1 VATAKGETGSGQG
14 SEPKVRVPGDTS
26 SGLTLR
32 RLQVFWAV
40 ANLSSLTRASK
51 QLGLAQPSV
60 SQQIASLEEIVGS
73 KLFDRRSN
81 TLELTEAG
89 RHLLRHVEK
98 VLESMQVLEDG
109 LAAITDGSRQT
120 VHLAGLNSILRV
132 LLPSAMQSL
141 HAEFPRIDYE
151 IHESA
156 PAEVLEM
163 LYARRINLGLISTN
177 AIAPASAGF
186 QQVPICADPYV
197 LAVPDTLDLSGV
209 EDPDRGLSSE
219 QGAVLRSTIQ
229 FAFGT
234 QHAKRV
240 QAWYN
245 AVLPGNWPLAQAR
258 SFEVALG
265 MVQAGLGVCLAPAM
279 SCVVGGEPVRGV
291 RLYSVDYPSRNVV
304 ALLPKHYLRQEP
316 YASLVRALE
325 TAGAAYAPPR
335 TEPTP
340 PFLNMPPEVR

>member
-1 VATAKGETGSGQG
+1 MAATNGDTKSGQG
-14 SEPKVRVPGDTS
+14 AEPKLRVPGETA

-32 RLQVFWAV
+32 RMQVFWAV

-98 VLESMQVLEDG
+98 VLESMQLLEDG
-109 LAAITDGSRQT
+109 LAAISDGSRQT
-120 VHLAGLNSILRV
+120 VHLAGLNSILRE
-132 LLPSAMQSL
+132 LLPGAMRTL
-141 HAEFPRIDYE
+141 HAEYPRIDYE

-197 LAVPDTLDLSGV
+197 LAVPEALDLDGV
-209 EDPDRGLSSE
+209 TDPDKDLDPAQSE
-219 QGAVLRSTIQ
+219 VLRSTIQ

-240 QAWYN
+240 QAWYD
-245 AVLPGNWPLAQAR
+245 AVIPGNWPLAQAR

-279 SCVVGGEPVRGV
+279 TCIVGGAPIPGV
-291 RLYSVDYPSRNVV
+291 RLYAVDYPSRNVV

-316 YASLVRALE
+316 YASLIAALE
-325 TAGAAYAPPR
+325 KAGAAYEPPR
-335 TEPTP
+335 ASLTP
-340 PFLNMPPEVR
+340 PFLNTPPEMR